1 MRLFADHLACRRST
15 RIVFEGLSFEVRGG
29 EALAVTGPNGAGK
42 STLLR
47 VIAGLL
53 PVLAGRVGLEPD
65 DDETPLAELCHYVG
79 HRDALKP
86 ALTPLESLTFWQKL
100 LGTPALFGTPAVSPA
115 AALDAVGLTH
125 AADLLSGYLSAGQR
139 RRLAFARLLVA
150 KRPVW
155 LLDEPQSALDA
166 ASRDRLAHLMADH
179 LAGGGLLIAATHDPL
194 GIPTRSLDLGRAG

>member
-1 MRLFADHLACRRST
+1 MRLFADNLACRRST
-15 RIVFEGLSFEVRGG
+15 RIVFESLSFEVRGG
-29 EALAVTGPNGAGK
+29 EALAVIGPNGAGK

-65 DDETPLAELCHYVG
+65 DTDTPLAEFCHYVG

-86 ALTPLESLTFWQKL
+86 ALTPLESLAFWQKL
-100 LGTPALFGTPAVSPA
+100 LGTPAISPE

-125 AADLLSGYLSAGQR
+125 AADLPSGYLSAGQR

-150 KRPVW
+150 RRPVW

-166 ASRDRLAHLMADH
+166 GSRDRLARLMADH

-194 GIPTRSLDLGRAG
+194 GIPTRSLDLGRVG